1 MASSGNFN
9 FSFGGDASSSSR
21 NTSSGSAATGFNF
34 SFGGS
39 GVGASSTMTTGAS
52 SFAPAP
58 PSAVPPTAAP
68 AAPASTGFGGGFHF
82 GSNAASASATTASG
96 FGSGAATT
104 PTGAFFGANNINVT
118 TNAIGI
124 SQNPSGRSNNS
135 EVANGTMTKND
146 NQISNH
152 GISVPQIR
160 ALAWDPTGPAALS
173 LAPLPGN
180 SSSFEKDKRENI
192 KDGDAKNTTTTVGLD
207 VFLSHDGTGCT
218 PEETECLLRLLG
230 AREQWLQSFGKCNNN
245 GNADGA
251 NANGVTELS
260 MEYRAALCDC
270 LVSLQQKL
278 SKNEFERSEND
289 DGKEDK
295 DDDDDDDDEEE
306 QANNIELL
314 QLAYAVSHLT
324 EIVLLPPLSDPGNA
338 PLRSYSSGYRGNSV
352 GSSSRLDGP
361 PGALTADTI
370 RYLRLHH
377 VKGTGFGDLLE
388 SPDVL
393 DMLESDQ
400 PEYYQF
406 DKQHHSTMNDAD
418 RGAVRDIPGPY
429 RYPYWNL
436 LLHLIRQ
443 GELEQAWAVLS
454 RNSACRRAEE
464 EATAYYSSGRTV
476 QMSPE
481 GDGFAA
487 LRGILLSA
495 PLAGGRGDKYCD
507 STGLDDYLEGDELES
522 EEEEATTR
530 GASGARSGN
539 RGGAVEDME
548 EEEGTVEGINQLYMD
563 GVPRKSY
570 LLWESLP
577 RRSDRLRTLRFR
589 RELRR
594 HGQSEDEEDNDAEAV
609 LLPETFQPRAA
620 MSAFRRWQDTV
631 KEHVFG
637 GGMMNALFRRFP
649 PLEDMMQII
658 VGNVSSAVAKD
669 PNMTWSERLLMELL
683 YVRPDIMPEDIA
695 IRAHVVMKA
704 VGSDQGAFEKIV
716 LSIMTGSAGQV
727 VEVMFSLLG
736 GASGA
741 ALPATVTSLLCN
753 LLADA
758 GCISFEKDSSSS
770 FNTQTEL
777 LLIAAESIL
786 SSFAVQEESN
796 IGVRSVVRLLLPHAP
811 PKRIKPDASNDDDG
825 ESSQDEIFYEPR
837 ISSMI
842 SEAISH
848 HLPRSDAEA
857 RDLLKLC
864 EEAIRLGSVRIADT
878 CESIAFS
885 RAVSH
890 GSKSDLG
897 RQVHWLL
904 RGMEVQ
910 SSWLPSEY
918 SRTVGFAS
926 HRHFDAL
933 CENAAHSLI
942 STLAFNAS
950 LADDEGGDADALS
963 VSMRVATDVV
973 DAVLRDDAMASVLKG
988 HVQANLLKHVVDI
1001 AVESARG
1008 NSSAVA
1014 ENIIHCLKETKIDN
1028 AVTTLAS
1035 PDFYLELLH
1044 ISSVILSREGRSES
1058 VQFEGSQCTKCAF
1071 GVDGMNVL
1079 MTRLTQVLS
1088 WDGVMCSHPLL
1099 SKKPNLERE
1108 KYYGAL
1114 RLTFCKGLTR
1124 AFSSVGHSAGGGPKA
1139 SANCG
1144 VQNFT
1149 LEEQVDLMLSPCI

>member
-1 MASSGNFN
+1 MASGGNFN

-21 NTSSGSAATGFNF
+21 NASSGSAATGFNF

-39 GVGASSTMTTGAS
+39 GEDASSTMTTGAF

-58 PSAVPPTAAP
+58 PPTAAP

-82 GSNAASASATTASG
+82 GSTAASASATTATG

-104 PTGAFFGANNINVT
+104 SSGSFFGANNTKAT
-118 TNAIGI
+118 TNAIGFA
-124 SQNPSGRSNNS
+124 QNPFGLSKNS
-135 EVANGTMTKND
+135 EVVSGAMTKND
-146 NQISNH
+146 NQISNR
-152 GISVPQIR
+152 GISVPKIR

-180 SSSFEKDKRENI
+180 SSSLEKNKTENI
-192 KDGDAKNTTTTVGLD
+192 KDGDDKNTTTTTIGLD

-218 PEETECLLRLLG
+218 PEETECLLRMLG
-230 AREQWLQSFGKCNNN
+230 AREEWLQTFGKCNNN
-245 GNADGA
+245 GNTDSA

-278 SKNEFERSEND
+278 SKNEFERNEND
-289 DGKEDK
+289 DKKENQ
-295 DDDDDDDDEEE
+295 DDNEDEEE
-306 QANNIELL
+306 ANNIELL

-324 EIVLLPPLSDPGNA
+324 EIVLLPPLSD
-338 PLRSYSSGYRGNSV
+338 SSGYRGNSV
-352 GSSSRLDGP
+352 GSSRLDGP
-361 PGALTADTI
+361 PGALTADTV

-377 VKGTGFGDLLE
+377 VKGMGFADLLE
-388 SPDVL
+388 LPHVL
-393 DMLESDQ
+393 EMLESDQ

-418 RGAVRDIPGPY
+418 RDVVRDIPGPY
-429 RYPYWNL
+429 GYPYWNL

-507 STGLDDYLEGDELES
+507 SSGLDDYLEGDELES
-522 EEEEATTR
+522 EEKEATTR
-530 GASGARSGN
+530 VARGDRSGN
-539 RGGAVEDME
+539 RGGEIDNME
-548 EEEGTVEGINQLYMD
+548 EEEGMVEGINQLYMD

-577 RRSDRLRTLRFR
+577 RRSDRLRTLRYR
-589 RELRR
+589 RDLRR

-637 GGMMNALFRRFP
+637 AGMMNALFRRFP

-695 IRAHVVMKA
+695 IRAHVAMKA

-716 LSIMTGSAGQV
+716 LSIMSGSAGQV

-741 ALPATVTSLLCN
+741 ALPATV
-753 LLADA
+753 
-758 GCISFEKDSSSS
+758 
-770 FNTQTEL
+770 
-777 LLIAAESIL
+777 
-786 SSFAVQEESN
+786 
-796 IGVRSVVRLLLPHAP
+796 
-811 PKRIKPDASNDDDG
+811 
-825 ESSQDEIFYEPR
+825 
-837 ISSMI
+837 
-842 SEAISH
+842 
-848 HLPRSDAEA
+848 
-857 RDLLKLC
+857 
-864 EEAIRLGSVRIADT
+864 
-878 CESIAFS
+878 
-885 RAVSH
+885 VS
-890 GSKSDLG
+890 
-897 RQVHWLL
+897 
-904 RGMEVQ
+904 GM
-910 SSWLPSEY
+910 
-918 SRTVGFAS
+918 
-926 HRHFDAL
+926 
-933 CENAAHSLI
+933 
-942 STLAFNAS
+942 
-950 LADDEGGDADALS
+950 
-963 VSMRVATDVV
+963 
-973 DAVLRDDAMASVLKG
+973 
-988 HVQANLLKHVVDI
+988 
-1001 AVESARG
+1001 
-1008 NSSAVA
+1008 
-1014 ENIIHCLKETKIDN
+1014 
-1028 AVTTLAS
+1028 
-1035 PDFYLELLH
+1035 
-1044 ISSVILSREGRSES
+1044 
-1058 VQFEGSQCTKCAF
+1058 
-1071 GVDGMNVL
+1071 
-1079 MTRLTQVLS
+1079 
-1088 WDGVMCSHPLL
+1088 
-1099 SKKPNLERE
+1099 
-1108 KYYGAL
+1108 
-1114 RLTFCKGLTR
+1114 
-1124 AFSSVGHSAGGGPKA
+1124 
-1139 SANCG
+1139 
-1144 VQNFT
+1144 
-1149 LEEQVDLMLSPCI
+1149 